1 MYYKVLCIVHTLFN
15 HDLNK
20 SGGCIFDPTL
30 GVVVI
35 HKYTLYSRLMVVKGL
50 SKFITDGLHYPIWF
64 LLWGLS
70 VSTNQPYVFAVVEQ
84 KFRID
89 SVLI

>member
-1 MYYKVLCIVHTLFN
+1 M
-15 HDLNK
+15 
-20 SGGCIFDPTL
+20 
-30 GVVVI
+30 VVI
-35 HKYTLYSRLMVVKGL
+35 RKYTLYSRLMIVKGL
-50 SKFITDGLHYPIWF
+50 SKFITEGLHYTLWF

-70 VSTNQPYVFAVVEQ
+70 VSTNQPCVFAVVEQ